1 MARRIYLANIGANS
15 SHPYASPLFEDGTF
29 ELLPIPERP
38 VTAGR
43 NSVLLGSLTS
53 WNEAGRP
60 LRRWIPRKLWGSPAH
75 FDPEFE
81 TLTYGDNCERA
92 PRAAALKR
100 VVRGDFILFIAR
112 LEGWSDGAFTG
123 QAGFFLVGFLE
134 VDGILPCV
142 RVRPVDGALERLR
155 ANAHVRKGLND
166 ARLWDGFWVFGGSS
180 RSRRFRRA
188 VPVDR
193 VLAQTVFVASDG
205 APWRWDGGRSELQVI
220 GSYTRTCRCIIE
232 PGSPGAAARLAALQR
247 RIEEFNPGVE
257 AWQPRDRRS

>member
-1 MARRIYLANIGANS
+1 MAPRIYLANVGANS
-15 SHPYASPLFEDGTF
+15 SHSYASPLFDDGRF

-38 VTAGR
+38 AEAGP
-43 NSVLLGSLTS
+43 NSVRLGRLMS
-53 WNEAGRP
+53 WNEPGRP
-60 LRRWIPRKLWGSPAH
+60 LRRWIPRRLWRTPAH

-100 VVRGDFILFIAR
+100 IAQGDFISFIAR
-112 LEGWSDGAFTG
+112 LEHWSAGAFTG

-134 VDGILPCV
+134 VENVLPCV
-142 RVRPVDGALERLR
+142 RAQPADGVLRRFR

-166 ARLWDGFWVFGGSS
+166 PRLWDGFWVFGGSV

-193 VLAQTVFVASDG
+193 DLAQAVFIASDG
-205 APWRWDGGRSELQVI
+205 APWTWGSDRSDLQVI

-232 PGSPGAAARLAALQR
+232 PRSPGAAARLAALQR
-247 RIEEFNPGVE
+247 RIEEFNPGVD
-257 AWQPRDRRS
+257 AWQPRDLRS